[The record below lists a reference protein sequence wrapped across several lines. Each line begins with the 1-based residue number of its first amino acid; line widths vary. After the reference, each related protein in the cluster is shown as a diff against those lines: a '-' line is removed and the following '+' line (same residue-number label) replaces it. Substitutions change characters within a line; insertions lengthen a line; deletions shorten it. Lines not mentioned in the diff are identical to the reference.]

1 MARASWKIPFISS
14 LFFRKS
20 FLNSEKY
27 NTFHRNS
34 IITHDFVEK
43 RLRVHSGK
51 NWVSFL
57 VTEDMVGK
65 KLGEFSFTKV
75 IGSRIAH
82 SKYLKMKSKKKKK

>member
-51 NWVSFL
+51 N
-57 VTEDMVGK
+57 
-65 KLGEFSFTKV
+65 
-75 IGSRIAH
+75 
-82 SKYLKMKSKKKKK
+82 